1 MRFFNEADENFESL
15 QALEDGC
22 GEIFVRGGWSAKF
35 RGVRISRLQ
44 MDGATYLIVPIHA
57 EVDDAEWQP
66 ITFEPSSS
74 IVRLLAPNSVIVR
87 NKTGQTPEIERRPS
101 AQ

>member
-1 MRFFNEADENFESL
+1 MGFFDEECENFESM

-22 GEIFVRGGWSAKF
+22 AEIFVRRGWSAKF

-44 MDGATYLIVPIHA
+44 TDGATYLIVPVQA
-57 EVDDAEWQP
+57 EIDNAQWQL
-66 ITFEPSSS
+66 ITFEANSST
-74 IVRLLAPNSVIVR
+74 VRLLAPNSVIVR
-87 NKTGQTPEIERRPS
+87 NRTGQTPEIERRPS